1 MHTSRVEYEWDP
13 DKAQTNLRRH
23 GVDFADAVFAIEDD
37 QAMTMEDP
45 DSIGEQRFV
54 TVGVDALGRLLIV
67 VYTWRDETI
76 RLISARQAT
85 RSERRRYEE

>member
-1 MHTSRVEYEWDP
+1 VEYEWDP